1 MRIDVDTLENII
13 RLTADQLDIHDK
25 YTLMSRLYDIAND
38 LDNEV
43 TIYDEDL
50 FR

>member
-1 MRIDVDTLENII
+1 MTMDIDTLENII
-13 RLTADQLDIHDK
+13 RLAAKELDIHDK

-38 LDNEV
+38 LDDEV
-43 TIYDEDL
+43 TVYDEDL